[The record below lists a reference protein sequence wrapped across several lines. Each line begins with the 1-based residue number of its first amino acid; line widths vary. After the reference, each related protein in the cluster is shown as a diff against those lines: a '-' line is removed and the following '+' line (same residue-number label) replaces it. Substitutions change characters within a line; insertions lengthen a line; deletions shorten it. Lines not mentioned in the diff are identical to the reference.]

1 MFPSGIYII
10 CIGYVHTCF
19 ICLPSAL
26 VWRTISIAIY
36 QSKKK
41 IYCFQKK
48 NLSAM
53 RRYEMLTIYFRNYN
67 F

>member
-10 CIGYVHTCF
+10 CIGYVHMCF

-41 IYCFQKK
+41 NLLFPKK
-48 NLSAM
+48 KSLCHA
-53 RRYEMLTIYFRNYN
+53 TI
-67 F
+67 

>member
-41 IYCFQKK
+41 NLLFPKK

>member
-10 CIGYVHTCF
+10 CIGYVHMCF

-41 IYCFQKK
+41 KFIVSKK
-48 NLSAM
+48 KSLCHA
-53 RRYEMLTIYFRNYN
+53 TI
-67 F
+67 